1 MTIIPQ
7 DGNSAV
13 NYTFVKMLY
22 IRPAEAEDIET
33 GHVKNVYA
41 IAAVLVEETTPFIL
55 GFYNTKKSAQE
66 VFGKII
72 SAVSSGTTKGYV
84 MPDSDATHYEIRL
97 RKGCT

>member
-7 DGNSAV
+7 DGNAAV
-13 NYTFVKMLY
+13 NYNFVKMLY

-41 IAAVLVEETTPFIL
+41 IAVVLVEETTPFIL

-84 MPDSDATHYEIRL
+84 MPDNDDVYKDYSL
-97 RKGCT
+97 

>member
-1 MTIIPQ
+1 MTIMPQ
-7 DGNSAV
+7 DGNAAV
-13 NYTFVKMLY
+13 NDNFVKRLY

-84 MPDSDATHYEIRL
+84 MPDNDDVYKDYSL
-97 RKGCT
+97 

>member
-7 DGNSAV
+7 DGNAAV
-13 NYTFVKMLY
+13 NYNFVKMLY

-55 GFYNTKKSAQE
+55 GFYDTKKSAQE

-84 MPDSDATHYEIRL
+84 MPDNDDVYKDYSL
-97 RKGCT
+97 